1 MTGSPPASPDARA
14 LDRALIA
21 LHGSGRAAELS
32 HLHAEAAAMMTD
44 VGAERFHL
52 THAWVFALEAG
63 IDEERALR
71 RQLKAL
77 GGL

>member
-1 MTGSPPASPDARA
+1 MTGSPANSPEARA

-32 HLHAEAAAMMTD
+32 RLHTEAAAMMTD
-44 VGAERFHL
+44 QGAERFHL

-63 IDEERALR
+63 IAEETALR
-71 RQLKAL
+71 RRLKAL

>member
-1 MTGSPPASPDARA
+1 MTGSPANSPEARA

-32 HLHAEAAAMMTD
+32 HLHAEAARMMLS
-44 VGAERFHL
+44 VAEQRFHL

-63 IDEERALR
+63 IAEETALHR
-71 RQLKAL
+71 RLKDL
-77 GGL
+77 GGF

>member
-1 MTGSPPASPDARA
+1 MTGSPVDSPEARA

-21 LHGSGRAAELS
+21 LHGSGRAAQLS
-32 HLHAEAAAMMTD
+32 RLHAEAARMMET
-44 VGAERFHL
+44 VPEQRFHL

-63 IDEERALR
+63 IAEEAALR
-71 RQLKAL
+71 RRLKDL

>member
-1 MTGSPPASPDARA
+1 MTGSRASSPDARA

-32 HLHAEAAAMMTD
+32 RLHAEAVEMMES
-44 VGAERFHL
+44 VAEQRFHL

-63 IDEERALR
+63 IEEEKALR
-71 RQLKAL
+71 RRLKDL